1 LHQRILLVSLNLPDL
16 AVPILAVTASPQ
28 AIGLLATAVFLGV
41 RHGIDWDHIAAITD
55 ITSTTATA
63 DAGMA
68 AHGEQHRALAEVTD
82 HHRHDHGGPSE
93 LHAHDMGPGAATL
106 AAPLAPVPMPD
117 RSRLAAEQRHSIF
130 LGTLYALG
138 HASVVAALGLVA
150 LSFGAVLPDWVDPI
164 MSRIVGVTLVV
175 LGVWVFISLY
185 QYMRY
190 GTEFRL
196 RSRWMLVFDSV
207 RIAWRRFQAKF
218 HGHAHVE
225 PLEMSSY
232 GARTAFGV
240 GMIHGI
246 GAETG
251 TQVLIIAAVGGA
263 AGAGLGIPMMVAF
276 IVGLLF
282 SNTVIV
288 VLSSTGFV
296 ASQARQRVYLVFG
309 VLAGAFS
316 LVVGL
321 VFLFQL
327 EDILPS
333 LDRVFGSLGT

>member
-1 LHQRILLVSLNLPDL
+1 MIQPFAELVAPAL
-16 AVPILAVTASPQ
+16 AVAATPQ
-28 AIGLLATAVFLGV
+28 GIGLLVTAALLGI

-63 DAGMA
+63 DAGTA
-68 AHGEQHRALAEVTD
+68 AHDEQHRALAEVTD
-82 HHRHDHGGPSE
+82 WHRHDHGGPSE
-93 LHAHDMGPGAATL
+93 LHAHDLGPGAATL
-106 AAPLAPVPMPD
+106 SATTVSVPSPNRASLAG
-117 RSRLAAEQRHSIF
+117 EQRHAIA

-138 HASVVAALGLVA
+138 HASVVAALGLAA
-150 LSFGAVLPDWVDPI
+150 LTFGALLPDWVDPI
-164 MSRIVGVTLVV
+164 LGRVVGATLIV
-175 LGVWVFISLY
+175 LGVWVFVSLY
-185 QYMRY
+185 QYIRY

-207 RIAWRRFQAKF
+207 RYAWRRIQAKI

-240 GMIHGI
+240 GMIHGV

-263 AGAGLGIPMMVAF
+263 AGAGLGVPMMIAF
-276 IVGLLF
+276 IIGLLI
-282 SNTVIV
+282 SNTIIV
-288 VLSSTGFV
+288 VVSSAGFV
-296 ASQARQRVYLVFG
+296 ASQARQRLYVGFG

-316 LVVGL
+316 LVIGFM
-321 VFLFQL
+321 FLFQIESL
-327 EDILPS
+327 LPE
-333 LDRVFGSLGT
+333 LDRIFGFIGA